1 MGWFIINQYKPSL
14 TNIYPTGFT
23 MITDVFLELLQLI
36 SRSCAVGTLV
46 CHCGAKGRRPLEGDI
61 SGVTHLAGICGDFI

>member
-1 MGWFIINQYKPSL
+1 
-14 TNIYPTGFT
+14 